1 MDLLAIT
8 RDLVKVVRQRLKK
21 AKKKISKSTEGT
33 TQRNKC
39 KSTSERGGADGK
51 RKKQLAS
58 VRKKQKKTNDNV
70 CILPYLTYFVLSCLF
85 IFALNLDCFED

>member
-8 RDLVKVVRQRLKK
+8 RDLVKVVRRRLKK

-39 KSTSERGGADGK
+39 KSTSERGEADGK
-51 RKKQLAS
+51 RKKQPAS

-70 CILPYLTYFVLSCLF
+70 CMLPYLTCVCVELLIHF
-85 IFALNLDCFED
+85 CFKFGLL